1 MNINISNVNIT
12 NLNDTSILLK
22 VCSKCK
28 QMKQLTIYNQ
38 DNQTDGLHIIC
49 KSCEFI
55 VNKHYQDN
63 IKQIKAYTIY
73 NETDVKHVIHV

>member
-12 NLNDTSILLK
+12 NLNDLKYTSILLK

-38 DNQTDGLHIIC
+38 D
-49 KSCEFI
+49 KSNRWI
-55 VNKHYQDN
+55 TY
-63 IKQIKAYTIY
+63 YM
-73 NETDVKHVIHV
+73 